1 MFLAPCLIPLHDHI
15 HEFRVQF
22 DAPADAV
29 HFAAGD
35 QGAAAAEEGIEHD
48 AIGHGAAP
56 ERIAHERHRLHRGM
70 VLAGARLV
78 ILPHGD
84 LLAVRVP
91 LMLPGL
97 LPAEQARFMNPL
109 EWRTAEHERVL
120 FPDTATGEVEARV
133 PECFTEI
140 EALGV
145 GVPNV
150 DRTVIGQIGVHAAV
164 RGKQEVVEIF
174 VGHVVVHDLPGGFF
188 HIYVIRRIGQYKICP
203 LPIHEPGVDFF
214 AGTVAADN
222 AVLPEAPQVA
232 ELGEDRLCQLRLHI
246 EIVLGHVL
254 RVDLVEQGLDLRRI
268 EAGEARVKIGI
279 LDILEQIG
287 QQVFIPR
294 AGDLVQRD
302 VEIVKDGEKSC
313 RVAGTPRK
321 RMKRS

>member
-22 DAPADAV
+22 DAPANAV

-150 DRTVIGQIGVHAAV
+150 DRTVIGQVGVHAAV
-164 RGKQEVVEIF
+164 GGEQEVIEF
-174 VGHVVVHDLPGGFF
+174 LVGHIVVHDFPGGLF
-188 HIYVIRRIGQYKICP
+188 HIDVIRRIGQDQICL
-203 LPIHEPGVDFF
+203 LPIHEPSVDFF
-214 AGTVAADN
+214 TGAVATDHTM
-222 AVLPEAPQVA
+222 LPETPQVA
-232 ELGEDRLCQLRLHI
+232 ELRKDRLLELRLHI
-246 EIVLGHVL
+246 EIILSHIL
-254 RVDLVEQGLDLRRI
+254 RVDLIEQRLDLRRVK
-268 EAGEARVKIGI
+268 AGEAQVKIGI
-279 LDILEQIG
+279 LNILEQDH
-287 QQVFIPR
+287 R
-294 AGDLVQRD
+294 
-302 VEIVKDGEKSC
+302 
-313 RVAGTPRK
+313 RVG
-321 RMKRS
+321 